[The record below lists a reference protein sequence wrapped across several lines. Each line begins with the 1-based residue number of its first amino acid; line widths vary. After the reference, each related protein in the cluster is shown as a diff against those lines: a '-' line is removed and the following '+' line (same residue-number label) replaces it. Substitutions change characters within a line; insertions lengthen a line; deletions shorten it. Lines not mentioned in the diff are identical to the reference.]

1 MDYRGEENL
10 KIILTQTEI
19 TIVKIQQLF
28 KLNILANDEKKG
40 TISAH
45 SKVAQKERKQNR

>member
-19 TIVKIQQLF
+19 TIVKIQQLTVQA
-28 KLNILANDEKKG
+28 KYLG
-40 TISAH
+40 
-45 SKVAQKERKQNR
+45 